1 MTWFSAALVFVV
13 VWWLVSL
20 MSLPIGSQSYH
31 EAGEEVEPG
40 NAPSAPIRPRLWLKA
55 GASTLIAVVLTV
67 GIYFLVDSGLLAFG
81 RTGTGS

>member
-13 VWWLVSL
+13 VWWLVFL

-67 GIYFLVDSGLLAFG
+67 GICFLVDSGLLAFG